1 MHVDKDIMQ
10 KN

>member
-10 KN
+10 KD